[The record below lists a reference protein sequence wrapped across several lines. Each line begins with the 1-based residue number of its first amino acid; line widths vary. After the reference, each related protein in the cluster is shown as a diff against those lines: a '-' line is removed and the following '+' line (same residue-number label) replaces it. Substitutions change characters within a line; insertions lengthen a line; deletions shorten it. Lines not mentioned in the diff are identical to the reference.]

1 MIANE
6 RTVSVR
12 VTEEQFNILQKEAK
26 ARKLTVSNLLRET
39 IFPSIGSDAFQSFKA
54 DWITT
59 NQEMSALLV
68 EMMKHVRF
76 SSSVTANLFSQQK
89 PEAVEKLQK
98 IHDAIFGKEVNDD
111 E

>member
-1 MIANE
+1 MMANE
-6 RTVSVR
+6 RTLSFR
-12 VTEEQFNILQKEAK
+12 VTEEQFRMVAKEAK
-26 ARKLTVSNLLRET
+26 ARKLTMSNFLRESL
-39 IFPSIGSDAFQSFKA
+39 FPSVGSDAFQSFKA
-54 DWITT
+54 DWLTT

-98 IHDAIFGKEVNDD
+98 IHDAIFNEDVTKHE
-111 E
+111 